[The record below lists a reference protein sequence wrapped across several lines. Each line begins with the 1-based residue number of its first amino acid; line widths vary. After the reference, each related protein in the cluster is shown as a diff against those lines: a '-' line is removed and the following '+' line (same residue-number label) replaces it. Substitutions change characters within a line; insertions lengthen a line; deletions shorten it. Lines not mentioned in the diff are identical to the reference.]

1 MPYDSS
7 DEEVWEEEEVGR
19 DDNRDGRPGFLD
31 PTQGAPGLHVVQV
44 LCLHLS
50 LSGIMT
56 FLCVLIMNYIIVL
69 ELIFMLVTSVFNPE
83 QYDLKDFTCEIY
95 RSWIGKIDLWT
106 LFYISGLV
114 HHGLCSWQVSDFIC
128 HFTLLVSCFFYVTEC
143 IVYMLQAMT
152 L

>member
-19 DDNRDGRPGFLD
+19 DDDSDGRPGLLD
-31 PTQGAPGLHVVQV
+31 PTRGAPGLHLVQV
-44 LCLHLS
+44 LCLHPS

-56 FLCVLIMNYIIVL
+56 FLRVLVKNYIIVL
-69 ELIFMLVTSVFNPE
+69 ELIFMLATSVFKLD

-95 RSWIGKIDLWT
+95 RNWIGKIDLWT
-106 LFYISGLV
+106 LFYVSGLV
-114 HHGLCSWQVSDFIC
+114 HQSNIACARDRLA
-128 HFTLLVSCFFYVTEC
+128 TLSATGFPL
-143 IVYMLQAMT
+143 L